1 LKTHQKENTKMK
13 ETNTPAIA
21 TAVQPHRIEIAEL
34 THTAFAIANVLI
46 RRGYVFDPNTP
57 PYVFL
62 NTGYTTIVLVLGD
75 SDSHAVTKAD
85 AAESI
90 ALARQQA
97 ANQRNAEEAARE
109 TAEAVERAEKEAT
122 AQAEIESHRKAI
134 ARLQRSIRAA

>member
-1 LKTHQKENTKMK
+1 MK

-21 TAVQPHRIEIAEL
+21 TATRPHRIEIAEL

-46 RRGYVFDPNTP
+46 RRGYVFDSNTP

-85 AAESI
+85 AAEAI

-97 ANQRNAEEAARE
+97 ADQRNAEAAARE
-109 TAEAVERAEKEAT
+109 TAEAIARAEKEVA
-122 AQAEIESHRKAI
+122 AQAEIDAHRKAI
-134 ARLQRSIRAA
+134 AALQRKIRTA